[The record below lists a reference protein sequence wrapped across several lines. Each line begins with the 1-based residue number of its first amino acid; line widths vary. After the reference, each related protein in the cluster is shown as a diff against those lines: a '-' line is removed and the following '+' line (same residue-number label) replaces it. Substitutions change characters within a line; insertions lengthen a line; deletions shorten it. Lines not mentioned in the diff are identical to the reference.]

1 MGSPIDS
8 MADEPAPRALHAL
21 RVVLRDGFRGHTIV
35 ITVNGRTVLHAAEIT
50 TDPHTGRAATI
61 VTSATAGT
69 SRMAVSV
76 TPGNLV
82 AEFDVDLIA
91 RPYLAISLVGEA
103 TIALETST
111 ISVL

>member
-1 MGSPIDS
+1 MGSPTDS
-8 MADEPAPRALHAL
+8 MAGGPAPKAVHAL
-21 RVVLRDGFRGHTIV
+21 RVVLRDGFRGHSIV
-35 ITVNGRTVLHAAEIT
+35 IAVNGRTVLHAAEIT

-69 SRMAVSV
+69 SRLAVSV

-91 RPYLAISLVGEA
+91 RPYVAISLVGEG

-111 ISVL
+111 ISLL